1 MCWIG
6 ERAAAQKA
14 AALGLDNILT
24 PYYFYYINRKQ
35 QQDTDWM
42 TVAGDGKDDLKRTYN
57 YVPITAETDTA
68 DYKHFRGVQGTFWTE
83 HVNDNDLLEYLALPR
98 LMAVAEAGWSPQS
111 AKSFDSFVRRMQADT
126 TLLDLGGYR
135 YSPHYLKPAPPRP
148 AKAAKKQ

>member
-1 MCWIG
+1 M
-6 ERAAAQKA
+6 RARQTDDSLASSHYK
-14 AALGLDNILT
+14 
-24 PYYFYYINRKQ
+24 RKGQ
-35 QQDTDWM
+35 TTIQTSR
-42 TVAGDGKDDLKRTYN
+42 LRN
-57 YVPITAETDTA
+57 
-68 DYKHFRGVQGTFWTE
+68 KHFRGVQGTFWTE

-148 AKAAKKQ
+148 KKAEKKQ